1 MKLIGKGSRGDEV
14 VDVQRKLATLGYSLG
29 LADVDGIFADE
40 TEHAVKKFQRD
51 HQLPV
56 SGEVDEGTWRELVEA
71 TYKLGD
77 RPLYLRTPF
86 LRGEDVSKLQS
97 WLNALGFNTGAIDG
111 IFGPATERAVREF
124 QGNVGLP
131 SDGIVGDSTLDALHN
146 LRNILESNARV
157 EFPERLTS
165 SVSLFKGR
173 NIAVDIGHGH
183 LDPGAIGPTG
193 LKESEVCEDLGLRF
207 GNLLELLGAHVLYT
221 RKREQSTELSE
232 RARIANDARV
242 DIFVSLHLNGS
253 SKTEAAGTSTY
264 YFASGNRYSRKGKR
278 LAELIQ
284 KELLSSLDR
293 KDNKIRGKNFTVLRT
308 TKMPA
313 VLVEPVFITNP
324 EEERLLRKEAFRQKI
339 AVAIFDGVQGYLR
352 GCER

>member
-1 MKLIGKGSRGDEV
+1 MIGKGSRGEEV

-29 LADVDGIFADE
+29 STGLDGIFAEE
-40 TEHAVKKFQRD
+40 TECAVKRFQRD
-51 HQLPV
+51 RGLPV

-86 LRGEDVSKLQS
+86 LRGEDVRKLQS
-97 WLNALGFNTGAIDG
+97 WLNTLGFNTGAVDG
-111 IFGPATERAVREF
+111 IFGPLTERAVREF
-124 QGNVGLP
+124 QRNIGLP
-131 SDGIVGDSTLDALHN
+131 SDGIVGDSSLDALHN
-146 LRNILESNARV
+146 LRNVLESNARV
-157 EFPERLTS
+157 EFPEGRTS

-173 NIAVDIGHGH
+173 KIVVDIGHGH
-183 LDPGAIGPTG
+183 PDPGAVGPTG
-193 LKESEVCEDLGLRF
+193 LKESEICEDLGLRF
-207 GNLLELLGAHVLYT
+207 GNLLELLGAHVLYV
-221 RKREQSTELSE
+221 RKRESIDLSE
-232 RARIANDARV
+232 RARIANDARADV
-242 DIFVSLHLNGS
+242 FVSLHLNGS

-284 KELLSSLDR
+284 GELLSSLGR
-293 KDNKIRGKNFTVLRT
+293 KDNKVRGKNFTVLRT

-324 EEERLLRKEAFRQKI
+324 EEERLLREEAFRQKI
-339 AVAIFDGVQGYLR
+339 AVAVFDGVQGYLR